1 MTGAVPAGLYVLTGG
16 GSRTEGG
23 LLEGVA
29 AAIRGGAR
37 WVQYRDKDAPP
48 DTRATRARVLRRLC
62 SERGV
67 PLIVNDDVALAQAV
81 DAAGVHL
88 GRDDAPLQATRE
100 ALGAGALI
108 GISCYDSLDRARA
121 AEAGGADYVA
131 FGRFFPSRT
140 KPRATPAPIALL
152 RRARAALSVPIVAIG
167 GITPENGVALIVA
180 GADVLAVG
188 HGVFGHADVEAAA
201 RRYAALFDVPTP

>member
-23 LLEGVA
+23 LLEDVA

-48 DTRATRARVLRRLC
+48 DTRATRARALRRLC
-62 SERGV
+62 GEHGV
-67 PLIVNDDVALAQAV
+67 PLIVNDDVALARAV
-81 DAAGVHL
+81 GAAGVHL
-88 GRDDAPLQATRE
+88 GRDDAPLQAARE

-108 GISCYDSLDRARA
+108 GISCYDSLDRAHA

-140 KPRATPAPIALL
+140 KPRATPAPIGLL

-167 GITPENGVALIVA
+167 GITPENGAALIVA

-188 HGVFGHADVEAAA
+188 HGVFGHADIEAAA
-201 RRYAALFDVPTP
+201 RRCAALFDVPAP